1 MKKRLLVIGGVAAG
15 PKVAAKARRGDP
27 DMEIVVYQEEDE
39 ISYAGCGLPY
49 YISGVIGE
57 RDDLISRTPGKFA
70 LEGIRI
76 LKNRRIENIDVQNH
90 VISGQKIGSG
100 ESFTDHYDRLVIA
113 IGAYPIRPKIEGI
126 DLNHIF
132 YLRSIFDADAIFER
146 IRTENI
152 RNMVIA
158 GGGYIGLELA
168 ESLIHRGKN
177 VTIVELAPQILTL
190 FDEDFAGIL
199 RQYLEKKGVKV
210 FTSEGIKALR
220 GKEGKVTHVQTVLRE
235 IEADAVLMSLGIRPQ
250 VELAKKAGLRIGETG
265 AIWINEKME
274 TSAEGIYA
282 AGDCVETTHL
292 ITGKKVWIPLGST
305 ANKQGRVV
313 GVNVCGGNAT
323 FLGVMG
329 TTVFKTFDFNVAK
342 TGLNMREAEKEGF
355 HPIQAIVRGH
365 DRAHYYPGR
374 KESTLKVIADKETGR
389 ILGGQAIGE
398 GPSDKFIDILAMALH
413 AKMTCRELGNVDLA
427 YAPPFSPV
435 LSPVIV
441 AANVIMNKLEGR
453 VGGIQASE
461 VREKLQTSKENFQVL
476 DVREEDEVKQKRI
489 PNSTWIP
496 YGELKKRL
504 NELDKGKEIAVHC
517 ESGLRSYKA
526 CLNLQHEGFKN
537 VKNIDGGMLCWCYD
551 VESAPPS
558 PPRVWIGEGETAGF
572 QSKCRISL
580 LGKGEGM
587 RGADPLTPLSPPG
600 NGEL

>member
-113 IGAYPIRPKIEGI
+113 TGAYPIRPKIEGI
-126 DLNHIF
+126 DLNNIF
-132 YLRSIFDADAIFER
+132 YLRSIFDADAIFEK

-152 RNMVIA
+152 RNVVIA
-158 GGGYIGLELA
+158 GGGYIGLEMA

-220 GKEGKVTHVQTVLRE
+220 GKEGKVTHVQTVSRE
-235 IEADAVLMSLGIRPQ
+235 IEADTVLMSLGIRPQ
-250 VELAKKAGLRIGETG
+250 VELAKQAGLRIGETG

-305 ANKQGRVV
+305 ANKQGRVI

-323 FLGVMG
+323 FPGVMG

-435 LSPVIV
+435 LSPIIV

-537 VKNIDGGMLCWCYD
+537 VKNIDGGVLCWCYD
-551 VESAPPS
+551 VESNLTPPS
-558 PPRVWIGEGETAGF
+558 P
-572 QSKCRISL
+572 S
-580 LGKGEGM
+580 KGEG
-587 RGADPLTPLSPPG
+587 
-600 NGEL
+600 

>member
-90 VISGQKIGSG
+90 VIFGQKIGSG

-113 IGAYPIRPKIEGI
+113 TGAYPIRPKIEGI
-126 DLNHIF
+126 DLNNIF
-132 YLRSIFDADAIFER
+132 YLRSIFDADAIFEK

-152 RNMVIA
+152 RNVVIA
-158 GGGYIGLELA
+158 GGGYIGLEMA
-168 ESLIHRGKN
+168 ESLIHRGKD

-220 GKEGKVTHVQTVLRE
+220 GKEGKVTHVQTVSRE

-250 VELAKKAGLRIGETG
+250 VELAKQAGLRIGETG

-323 FLGVMG
+323 FPGVMG

-435 LSPVIV
+435 LSPIIV

-453 VGGIQASE
+453 IGGIQASE

-537 VKNIDGGMLCWCYD
+537 VKNIDGGVLCWCYD
-551 VESAPPS
+551 VESEDKQ
-558 PPRVWIGEGETAGF
+558 R
-572 QSKCRISL
+572 
-580 LGKGEGM
+580 
-587 RGADPLTPLSPPG
+587 
-600 NGEL
+600 